1 MFCNAR
7 EQKDRIVESLHSEI
21 KESNFNSLK
30 LEDFVS
36 RQIQLKGIEERYLYY
51 VLYVQINQ

>member
-7 EQKDRIVESLHSEI
+7 EQKDRIVESLDSEI
-21 KESNFNSLK
+21 KEYNFNFLK

-36 RQIQLKGIEERYLYY
+36 RQIQLKGIEKRYLYY